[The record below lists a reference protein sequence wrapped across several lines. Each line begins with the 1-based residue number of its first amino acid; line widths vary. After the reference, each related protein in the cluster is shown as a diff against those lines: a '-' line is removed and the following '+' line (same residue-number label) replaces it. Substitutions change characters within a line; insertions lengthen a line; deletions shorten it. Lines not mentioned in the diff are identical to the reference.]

1 MEENMK
7 TIRITACVLLAVV
20 LLTAMVSCGGASI
33 VGTWVAEE
41 AGIEITMEFGA
52 DGKGKMGSMGVNID
66 TTYKV
71 VDGDTVEV
79 TMSMA
84 GIEQTQEFTYKVEG
98 NKLYLT
104 ADGETQ
110 EFTRK

>member
-41 AGIEITMEFGA
+41 AGVEITMEFGA
-52 DGKGKMGSMGVNID
+52 DGKGKMGTMGMNID

-71 VDGDTVEV
+71 NGNTVEV
-79 TMSMA
+79 TMSMM
-84 GIEQTQEFTYKVEG
+84 GMEQTQEFTYKVEG

>member
-1 MEENMK
+1 
-7 TIRITACVLLAVV
+7 
-20 LLTAMVSCGGASI
+20 
-33 VGTWVAEE
+33 
-41 AGIEITMEFGA
+41 
-52 DGKGKMGSMGVNID
+52 MGVNID